1 MKPCMYCKHENP
13 ENARYCEN
21 CGMPLDKNNKVVCSE
36 CNRMIRNDFKFCPH
50 CGAGI
55 VHTAHCASCNVL
67 LDPGDRFCK
76 NCGHAVTDTTKS
88 PVFKRED
95 PATVINQ
102 FADILLD
109 TTMPPPSDIFNSP
122 DSSKDEPSVTQQMT
136 KIVTAEEA
144 QNDPNLFIDFCL
156 QEGLQKMTDG
166 DYREAVNHFNK
177 GVGVLIKNGYDKK
190 EDRRLIQYYINR
202 GIAFKSLNDSE
213 RAQDNFR
220 RALMYAQSIF
230 AVNEVETIR
239 RLMAEG

>member
-1 MKPCMYCKHENP
+1 MKPCMYCKHDNP

-21 CGMPLDKNNKVVCSE
+21 CGMPLDKNSKVVCTE
-36 CNRMIRNDFKFCPH
+36 CGKMVRNDYKFCPH

-55 VHTAHCASCNVL
+55 LHTAHCTSCNAL
-67 LDPGDRFCK
+67 LDPGDKFCK
-76 NCGHAVTDTTKS
+76 QCGHAVPASSHS

-109 TTMPPPSDIFNSP
+109 TSMPPPSDIFDNNEST
-122 DSSKDEPSVTQQMT
+122 DVMEKNQQQ
-136 KIVTAEEA
+136 KPAIVTAEEA
-144 QNDPNLFIDFCL
+144 QNDPNLFIDYCL
-156 QEGLQKMTDG
+156 QEGLQKMTEG

-202 GIAFKSLNDSE
+202 GTSFKNLNDTE

-230 AVNEVETIR
+230 AVHEVEVIR
-239 RLMAEG
+239 HLMAES